1 MLDIETGIDE
11 IMNGLGFKSFI
22 SSNGAKC
29 YTKVLDNGNSL
40 TIGNE
45 EEGYIAV
52 VMNDGA
58 IGKENFFKDLLTCSF
73 KDIDDVVE
81 NCMNMNKYEKACK

>member
-11 IMNGLGFKSFI
+11 IMKGLGFKSFV
-22 SSNGAKC
+22 SSDGNKC
-29 YTKVLDNGNSL
+29 YTKSLDNGNSL
-40 TIGNE
+40 TIGKDE
-45 EEGYIAV
+45 DGYIAV
-52 VMNDGA
+52 MMNDRA

-73 KDIDDVVE
+73 KNIDDVVE